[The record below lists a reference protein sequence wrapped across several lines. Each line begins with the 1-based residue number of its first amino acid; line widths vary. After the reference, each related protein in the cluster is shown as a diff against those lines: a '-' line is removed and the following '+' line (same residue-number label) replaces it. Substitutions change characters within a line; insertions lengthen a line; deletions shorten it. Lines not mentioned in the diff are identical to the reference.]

1 MSSATAGRFITFEGG
16 EGVGKSTQMRLLTA
30 ALTAEGH
37 DVTVTREPGG
47 TPGAEAVRHVVL
59 GGAAKRFG
67 VEIEAAL
74 FAAARRDNVE
84 QLIRPALASGHVV
97 LCDRYMDSSRVY
109 QGAVGGVETWLM
121 DAFENAVTEGA
132 RPHLTFVFDLPAERA
147 LARMRARQGTG
158 DDDRYESEGLD
169 AHRRR
174 RDAFLAI
181 ARAEPNRCVVIDAD
195 RDRDAIAHDV
205 VAAARR
211 VLPAPA
217 AV

>member
-121 DAFENAVTEGA
+121 DVFENAVTEGA
-132 RPHLTFVFDLPAERA
+132 RPDLTFVFDLPAERA

-195 RDRDAIAHDV
+195 RDSDAIAHDV
-205 VAAARR
+205 LAAARR
-211 VLPAPA
+211 VLPEPA